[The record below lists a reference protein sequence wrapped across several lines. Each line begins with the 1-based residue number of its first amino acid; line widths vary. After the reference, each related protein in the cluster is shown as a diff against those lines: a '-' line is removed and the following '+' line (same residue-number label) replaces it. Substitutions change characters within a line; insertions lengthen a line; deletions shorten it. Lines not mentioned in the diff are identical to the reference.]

1 MKTKRKLS
9 VSTAKLV
16 VESAESLEAT
26 QQFSVVAE
34 FKAGDNVVS
43 AGKLVTIDEIKDD
56 TIVFHAND
64 NADVKIEAPAALF
77 AANTQLMSN
86 DIVVESIDGNQ
97 FAVKFADFDDKKKQI
112 SIDLL
117 DLDDTPD
124 ADAVAKAF
132 DAATT
137 DTQEA
142 LCKQVG
148 LVDESVED
156 DAKAWYD
163 NMSVEERAAA
173 IDGLGHWSEK
183 KFEELS
189 EDTQK
194 AVVEN
199 FKVKDLDEAEKSNAI
214 EIRIAQKVDKA
225 GPMTM
230 KDIIDFA
237 NNLGELTKAAKA
249 RFSTNA
255 DAAFDNMIQE
265 KVKTMAAA
273 GTLIQEGDKYKS
285 TQLTLKFVNEAIDT
299 ETLDVAELA
308 SMLLQSIT
316 EAHRIHLN
324 NEFAPSVNKFAA
336 HKILDDFYKDFPA
349 LVDSFVEQL
358 RYDGVTLKRSDYAWT
373 DALLGMKELIAAID
387 AVYDSV
393 DNASKS
399 ELDGIKSFL
408 KKHAWMLENQAGFVA
423 GTIVTES
430 WEDNYNE
437 KSDMEKLSAIKVA
450 LMSDNLDYDAEHIKS
465 LPVKDWPDEVK
476 DAVQMVCESELQ
488 DAYREFFRAKLAE
501 FGVASPAELD
511 DEQKSKFFSEIKK
524 EWPDAKEELGL
535 DEALLDFKEDAK
547 RIWKGLTAEERVKI
561 AQTGGLDRMSAQR
574 ESDNNELV
582 VSELTMEAIIKG
594 MKTLGYI
601 NEAAECPIKKAN
613 IFALSKAY
621 AAEQNN
627 EVIAQIEELFGNAGV
642 QDGLM
647 FDKSAEQLNDA
658 DFAKL
663 AKLLNVDLVTES
675 IEVKKP
681 IRKRSFLMAQKF
693 INESLEAGQN
703 LTTIATLNTVD
714 GYAIPA
720 NEQIALTSVDSN
732 TNLAYVTYGENS
744 YAVTYGDLIAAIDTS
759 VA

>member
-9 VSTAKLV
+9 VSTARLV

-34 FKAGDNVVS
+34 FKAGDNVVP

-77 AANTQLMSN
+77 VANTQLMSN

-97 FAVKFADFDDKKKQI
+97 FAIKFADFDDKKKQI

-214 EIRIAQKVDKA
+214 EIRIAQKIDKA

-230 KDIIDFA
+230 KDIIEFA

-249 RFSTNA
+249 CFSTNA

-299 ETLDVAELA
+299 ETLDAAELA

-423 GTIVTES
+423 GKVVVES
-430 WEDNYNE
+430 WEDNYND
-437 KSDMEKLSAIKVA
+437 KSDMDKLSAIKVA

-535 DEALLDFKEDAK
+535 DEA
-547 RIWKGLTAEERVKI
+547 
-561 AQTGGLDRMSAQR
+561 
-574 ESDNNELV
+574 
-582 VSELTMEAIIKG
+582 
-594 MKTLGYI
+594 
-601 NEAAECPIKKAN
+601 AECPIKKAN

-642 QDGLM
+642 QGGLM